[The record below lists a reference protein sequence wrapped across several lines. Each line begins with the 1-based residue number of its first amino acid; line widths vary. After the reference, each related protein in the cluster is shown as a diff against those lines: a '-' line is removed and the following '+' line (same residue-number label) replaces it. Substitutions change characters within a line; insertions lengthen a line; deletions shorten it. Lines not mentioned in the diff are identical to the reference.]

1 MQKADTE
8 KQIFLQLCGE
18 KDRILLTETEKMNLG
33 DFDRLTYITDFLGFT
48 SYNLKLWNEV
58 SPQFTEQFQCLMR
71 LMEDCDVTGWTDETE
86 GEYHLHDMWLMDFLR
101 NIPKED
107 IRENLKEVMQRLYK
121 EEGWEF
127 PEQEY
132 MP

>member
-8 KQIFLQLCGE
+8 RQIFLQLCGE
-18 KDRILLTETEKMNLG
+18 KDRMLLTETEKMDLE

-48 SYNLKLWNEV
+48 SYNLELWNKV
-58 SPQFTEQFQCLMR
+58 SPQFMEQFNR
-71 LMEDCDVTGWTDETE
+71 LIKLIEDGDAAEWTDEAE
-86 GEYHLHDMWLMDFLR
+86 GEYHLHNRWLMDFLG
-101 NIPKED
+101 NIPKEET
-107 IRENLKEVMQRLYK
+107 RENFKKVMRRLYK

-127 PEQEY
+127 PERDN